1 MTIDR
6 RINEA
11 LKGLLDVYP
20 DTADFEDEENTAYPY
35 AVFKA
40 RRHGSKTKEGHRA
53 GDYSVGIFLAAKNYN
68 ESQELEEK
76 IRSAILG
83 MEDGETNAVFLD
95 SICELDEDGAWVT
108 EMNFE
113 IRTY

>member
-1 MTIDR
+1 MIDK

-11 LKGLLDVYP
+11 LRGIVETYP
-20 DTADFEDEENTAYPY
+20 DTADFEEDENIAYPY

-40 RRHGSKTKEGHRA
+40 RRHGSKTKDGRRD
-53 GDYSVGIFLAAKNYN
+53 GDYSVGVFLAA
-68 ESQELEEK
+68 ESYDESLDLEE
-76 IRSAILG
+76 RVRGAILG
-83 MEDGETNAVFLD
+83 MEDGRTNVSFLD